1 MDYNIA
7 LLGIFSGIAVATC
20 LFIAYYFLFLK
31 KKDPFK
37 NNLLGF
43 LFIAIGFRIGKSIAY
58 FIFIDI
64 LSIGLAIG
72 YIGLASIGPLIF
84 LYMRSFRS
92 SEAKLIK
99 SDFLH
104 FIIPFFGI
112 FVCLFT
118 HLGHITNLYRSV
130 TAILFVYLVIAVR
143 LHIKNDYKDDGIKQ
157 WNTNLLIVVSTIWM
171 SFVAQHLTSS
181 IMKYAVGTG
190 IASLAIYS
198 IFIYALKSSVVFNK
212 PKGKKISSDILKK
225 VKNAFEKDQIYL
237 KQAITLNEFA
247 KDQEIPSYLVTEAVK
262 KLYDKR
268 FPEAINFFRIE
279 DIKHSLIND
288 KESNS
293 KIEAL
298 AYEVG
303 FNTPSTFYAAFKRE
317 TNMSPKEFQKSMFYK
332 INNN

>member
-7 LLGIFSGIAVATC
+7 LLGIFSGIAEAAC
-20 LFIAYYFLFLK
+20 FFIAYYFFFIK
-31 KKDPFK
+31 KKDSFK

-43 LFIAIGFRIGKSIAY
+43 LFVAIGFRIGKSIAY

-64 LSIGLAIG
+64 ISIGLAIG
-72 YIGLASIGPLIF
+72 YIGLASIGPLIY
-84 LYMRSFRS
+84 LYMRSVR
-92 SEAKLIK
+92 EEETKLFKLDI
-99 SDFLH
+99 LH
-104 FIIPFFGI
+104 FIIPFLGV
-112 FVCLFT
+112 FVCFFT
-118 HLGHITNLYRSV
+118 HLGHITNLYRGV
-130 TAILFVYLVIAVR
+130 TAMLFIYLIIAFKN
-143 LHIKNDYKDDGIKQ
+143 HIQSDYKGEDVKQ
-157 WNTNLLIVVSTIWM
+157 WNTILLIVVSIIWM
-171 SFVAQHLTSS
+171 CFVSQHLTPS
-181 IMKYAVGTG
+181 IMKYAIGTG

-198 IFIYALKSSVVFNK
+198 IFIYALKSTVVFNK
-212 PKGKKISSDILKK
+212 PKGIKIPNDTIKK

-262 KLYDKR
+262 KLYGKR
-268 FPEAINFFRIE
+268 FPEVVNYFRIE
-279 DIKHSLIND
+279 DIKQTLI
-288 KESNS
+288 KENNS

-298 AYEVG
+298 AYEFG